1 MALSYPKHSRNTNM
15 FTLKFHT
22 QGTGNENYFVIIEGG
37 GGVTEKEWVWL
48 KNYGMKKNTV
58 MKIT

>member
-1 MALSYPKHSRNTNM
+1 M